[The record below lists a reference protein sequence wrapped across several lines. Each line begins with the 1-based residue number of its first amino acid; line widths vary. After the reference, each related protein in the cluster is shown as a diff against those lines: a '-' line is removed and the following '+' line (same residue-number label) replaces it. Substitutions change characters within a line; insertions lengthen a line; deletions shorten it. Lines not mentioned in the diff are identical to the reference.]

1 MKLDKNLHLVIPF
14 TDDDGKRF
22 YIHSATIG
30 RQVFEENFILL
41 GKAFSRL
48 YAEGMGDV
56 SGPRF
61 GALMIRQCAKDMGIE
76 DEVERG
82 LLNEIRRLTNVIIQ
96 TPEGWETITFATCKE
111 RKLLDDDDIAE
122 VEGAIC
128 FFILASS
135 VHKKSVRELFL
146 KVPLQ
151 IWGGE
156 ITYLNATAYRNSLPT
171 STTGGTTPSP
181 VVTQSQIPS
190 QENGVHVA
198 ASKESQIAF

>member
-1 MKLDKNLHLVIPF
+1 MKLDHNLHLVIPF
-14 TDDDGKRF
+14 DGDDGKRF

-30 RQVFEENFILL
+30 RHVFEENFIVL

-48 YAEGMGDV
+48 YSEGMGDV

-61 GALMIRQCAKDMGIE
+61 GALMIRQCANDMGIE

-82 LLNEIRRLTNVIIQ
+82 LINEIRRLTNVIIR
-96 TPEGWETITFATCKE
+96 TDKGWETITLTTCME
-111 RKLLDDDDIAE
+111 RKLLSEDDFAE

-156 ITYLNATAYRNSLPT
+156 ITYLNATEYRTSLPT
-171 STTGGTTPSP
+171 SITEKT
-181 VVTQSQIPS
+181 IPS
-190 QENGVHVA
+190 SPATQNPTAPGA
-198 ASKESQIAF
+198 GDIATATKESRIAC

>member
-14 TDDDGKRF
+14 VDDDGKRF

-30 RQVFEENFILL
+30 RHVFEEFFVVI
-41 GKAFSRL
+41 GKAFSLL
-48 YAEGMGDV
+48 YSEGMGDV

-61 GALMIRQCAKDMGIE
+61 GALMIRKCAKDMGVE
-76 DEVERG
+76 DEVEKG
-82 LLNEIRRLTNVIIQ
+82 LINEIRRLTNVIIQ
-96 TPEGWETITFATCKE
+96 TPEGWETITFTSCIDKKMLSE
-111 RKLLDDDDIAE
+111 DDIAE

-135 VHKKSVRELFL
+135 VHKRSVRELFL

-156 ITYLNATAYRNSLPT
+156 ITYLNATAYRNSLQT
-171 STTGGTTPSP
+171 STTEKTTPQGG
-181 VVTQSQIPS
+181 VTQNQTPP
-190 QENGVHVA
+190 QAGGGPDA